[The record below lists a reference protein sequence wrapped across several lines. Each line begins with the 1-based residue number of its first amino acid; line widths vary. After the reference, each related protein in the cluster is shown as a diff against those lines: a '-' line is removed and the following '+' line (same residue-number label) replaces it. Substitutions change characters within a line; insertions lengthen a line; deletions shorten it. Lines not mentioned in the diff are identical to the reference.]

1 MHQNMVM
8 NELPILVL
16 VEIYQISG
24 KDKSENT
31 FINMSVLPEENNAN
45 RKKLGNQEIIPNFA
59 VETISPRCGRSLLNN
74 YESIIPAKA

>member
-8 NELPILVL
+8 NELLILVL

-31 FINMSVLPEENNAN
+31 FISM
-45 RKKLGNQEIIPNFA
+45 
-59 VETISPRCGRSLLNN
+59 
-74 YESIIPAKA
+74 

>member
-24 KDKSENT
+24 KDKSVNT

-45 RKKLGNQEIIPNFA
+45 IGKTWQSGNNPYLCGGNYFA
-59 VETISPRCGRSLLNN
+59 QMRAIDLKQL
-74 YESIIPAKA
+74 

>member
-45 RKKLGNQEIIPNFA
+45 IGKKLAI
-59 VETISPRCGRSLLNN
+59 R
-74 YESIIPAKA
+74 K